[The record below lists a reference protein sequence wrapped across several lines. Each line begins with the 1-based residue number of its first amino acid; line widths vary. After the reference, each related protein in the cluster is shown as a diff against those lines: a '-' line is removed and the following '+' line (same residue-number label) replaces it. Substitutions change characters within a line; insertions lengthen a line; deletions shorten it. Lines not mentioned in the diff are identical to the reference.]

1 MDGMKSAG
9 PGWTADTEK
18 EFMDSLPSGFCPECG
33 GPVYQKPKGRRKK
46 FCSEACRFAWKN
58 KHPNP
63 ANWKSTR
70 TAVCPMCGR
79 EFMASREY
87 KSERK
92 YCSIA
97 CSNRGRAKRAKANT
111 EAGGEDR

>member
-63 ANWKSTR
+63 ANWKLE
-70 TAVCPMCGR
+70 VNEDGGM
-79 EFMASREY
+79 SRVRQGVY
-87 KSERK
+87 
-92 YCSIA
+92 
-97 CSNRGRAKRAKANT
+97 
-111 EAGGEDR
+111 GEP